1 MFSYWLE
8 DDLQASW
15 EKVSGAVK
23 KVRKRVEA
31 ATAREESRRNIEG
44 EENKAV
50 SAIDQLQKSLDE
62 MDTTNTKIAENQ
74 TRLVEEVKEQERK
87 WESYQAQWGREDME
101 WNEGEQRRKQI
112 KEALEAH
119 NLQRSQFVK
128 RFLREKQLPDNLSS
142 QEIECYLRKDLV
154 EIEITGSRQMRSR
167 RQQGQKHHKEL
178 QHLLEEINKWKKLVE
193 DRITGVYAN
202 VAKKLEE
209 LGLKTEKLRDLER
222 QLEKLKKTLEKCTKA
237 VNDCNQAL
245 GEGEKVLQMCEEQL
259 REFSESFSE
268 VVKEMEKVLGKLENN
283 VGVIERNLCAI
294 TGAVLGSIAG
304 TAVLPVIGTAIGGAV
319 GLVAGKAIDVARGET
334 IDQKQEKLRLELETK
349 KRTLTNCKAT
359 QRSAKQELEKL
370 MSKPTTPMWMPAW
383 NIQYGRNVAY

>member
-31 ATAREESRRNIEG
+31 ATAREESRRNIEV

-62 MDTTNTKIAENQ
+62 MDTINARIAEIR
-74 TRLVEEVKEQERK
+74 TRLVEELKEQGK
-87 WESYQAQWGREDME
+87 NWESYRAQWRREDME

-154 EIEITGSRQMRSR
+154 EIEITRSRQMRSR
-167 RQQGQKHHKEL
+167 RQQGQKHREEL
-178 QHLLEEINKWKKLVE
+178 QHLLDEINKWKELAEEHVTE
-193 DRITGVYAN
+193 VYVN
-202 VAKKLEE
+202 VV
-209 LGLKTEKLRDLER
+209 
-222 QLEKLKKTLEKCTKA
+222 KKT
-237 VNDCNQAL
+237 
-245 GEGEKVLQMCEEQL
+245 
-259 REFSESFSE
+259 
-268 VVKEMEKVLGKLENN
+268 GK
-283 VGVIERNLCAI
+283 
-294 TGAVLGSIAG
+294 
-304 TAVLPVIGTAIGGAV
+304 IGTENR
-319 GLVAGKAIDVARGET
+319 KA
-334 IDQKQEKLRLELETK
+334 
-349 KRTLTNCKAT
+349 
-359 QRSAKQELEKL
+359 S
-370 MSKPTTPMWMPAW
+370 SS
-383 NIQYGRNVAY
+383 